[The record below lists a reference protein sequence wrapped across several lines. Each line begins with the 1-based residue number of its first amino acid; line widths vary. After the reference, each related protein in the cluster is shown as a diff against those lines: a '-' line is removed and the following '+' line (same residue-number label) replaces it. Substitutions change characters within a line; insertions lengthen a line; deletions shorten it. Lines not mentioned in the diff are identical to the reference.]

1 MLDDA
6 VGVRQSLLRLL
17 LLIFL
22 AEFPDLVKLAVS
34 KAGFFYLSDKRVGTH
49 PELFFTMS
57 DNVYSLPLKAARL
70 DKEIALLVRALP
82 PGAVNHYIDSSLID
96 EIVFTNDIEGVR
108 SSRREISE
116 VLDSLSK
123 RVGKRRFRGLVQKYV
138 MLSSGQAVSLQTCYR
153 AAGARVGVPLSVWV
167 HPSVLRREW
176 QDKQVYQQLCN
187 FEAL

>member
-1 MLDDA
+1 MPSTKRLGFALDGDE
-6 VGVRQSLLRLL
+6 LL
-17 LLIFL
+17 
-22 AEFPDLVKLAVS
+22 
-34 KAGFFYLSDKRVGTH
+34 
-49 PELFFTMS
+49 FTMS

-167 HPSVLRREW
+167 HPSILRREW
-176 QDKQVYQQLCN
+176 QDKQVYQQLRN